1 MEFDKQT
8 AEEWRRKVTLTSE
21 EIAQLMGDT
30 EKSKPYWSVKTHY
43 SNIDELFK
51 GFKSG
56 NLVGIGGK
64 HAVGKSAL
72 ALNLALNMAENGTK
86 VCLVSFEML
95 YKEVVTRLL
104 ARMTGIGMSAL
115 QSRDLTQVQTEAVN
129 EASDRLN
136 SLPLEIYNS
145 SSMTVDSIREVARKS
160 FRGCDEGILI
170 VDCLQLIRPST
181 DCACY
186 EDDDAKLESA
196 VIALKRLAM
205 AFRIPVIVVDQLD
218 QTGALDDAY
227 PLSEYADVIMF
238 LDQARRNVS
247 SYEDASG
254 ELWLPRDIYIAKF
267 RQGPMDGTL
276 RLKFAPRTMVFI
288 EER

>member
-8 AEEWRRKVTLTSE
+8 AEEWRRKITLTPE
-21 EIAQLMGDT
+21 EFAQLMGDT
-30 EKSKPYWSVKTHY
+30 EESKPYWSVKTHY
-43 SNIDELFK
+43 PNLDELFK

-72 ALNLALNMAENGTK
+72 ALNLALRMAEHGTK

-95 YKEVVTRLL
+95 YKEVTARLL
-104 ARMTGIGMSAL
+104 ARMTGIGMAAL
-115 QSRDLTQVQTEAVN
+115 QSRDLTQAQTDVVN
-129 EASDRLN
+129 EARDRLN
-136 SLPLEIYNS
+136 SLPLEICDS

-170 VDCLQLIRPST
+170 IDCLQLIRPST
-181 DCACY
+181 DCGCY
-186 EDDDAKLESA
+186 EDDDAKLESV

-205 AFRIPVIVVDQLD
+205 AFRIPVIIVDQLE
-218 QTGALDDAY
+218 QTESLDDAY

-238 LDQARRNVS
+238 LNHARRNLNS
-247 SYEDASG
+247 CEGTSG
-254 ELWLPRDIYIAKF
+254 ELWLLRDLHIAKF
-267 RQGPMDGTL
+267 RQGPMGGTL
-276 RLKFAPRTMVFI
+276 RLNFAPRLMAFI
-288 EER
+288 EE